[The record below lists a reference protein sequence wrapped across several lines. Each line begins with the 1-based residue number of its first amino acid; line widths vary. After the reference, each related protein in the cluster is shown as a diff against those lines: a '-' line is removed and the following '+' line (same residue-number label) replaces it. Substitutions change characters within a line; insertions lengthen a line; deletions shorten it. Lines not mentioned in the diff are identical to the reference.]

1 MKLKFWIIILIL
13 GLAYSCQIE
22 NNLSGYYSVCHNG
35 EYMEVYFKQDSMR
48 VASENEWIKLS
59 EWRKIEIKNDTL
71 YFESFGEWREN
82 WKSKI
87 KYINRNKTQLHNLVT
102 DSLIDLVPF
111 ETKLNFENPTEFW
124 KDFNNRYNSKNCK

>member
-1 MKLKFWIIILIL
+1 MEKCYLKVTVLPAII
-13 GLAYSCQIE
+13 
-22 NNLSGYYSVCHNG
+22 
-35 EYMEVYFKQDSMR
+35 
-48 VASENEWIKLS
+48 S

-71 YFESFGEWREN
+71 YFDSFGEWREN

-124 KDFNNRYNSKNCK
+124 EGFNIRYNSKNCK